1 MTEDP
6 EISLY
11 LIDYQA
17 GEQNFTSTAHAHK
30 HYELFFFEKGKAAHF
45 IDFAEYPI
53 QDNSLF
59 LVSYH
64 QMHRIKAAAFTHNVG
79 CAISFNQAYFDLL
92 DSDFRNLFGAFGK
105 NPAYYMEKEVGLAIS
120 KNVEQIDFELSHR
133 LPKSQSLAL
142 YALNTI
148 LTYVYRSSVS
158 QGSSSEVHNKG
169 ILKKFLEFLETDFNK
184 KETVQAYA
192 DALALSTRQLN
203 RICQKEI
210 GQSALQII
218 HQRVNLEAK
227 RLLFHTSLPIK
238 EVCYRL
244 GFQDPSHFSNFF
256 KNLNAQSPERFR
268 RKMSEIF
275 K

>member
-1 MTEDP
+1 MIEGP

-11 LIDYQA
+11 SIDYQA
-17 GEQNFTSTAHAHK
+17 GEQGFISTAHAHK
-30 HYELFFFEKGKAAHF
+30 HYELFFFEKGNAAHF
-45 IDFAEYPI
+45 IDFTEYAI
-53 QDNSLF
+53 QDDSLF

-64 QMHRIKAAAFTHNVG
+64 QMHRIKAAPFARNVG
-79 CAISFNQAYFDLL
+79 CAISFNQTYFDLL
-92 DSDFRNLFGAFGK
+92 DSDLRNLFGAFGR
-105 NPAYYMEKEVGLAIS
+105 NPAYYVNKEVGLAIS
-120 KNVEQIDFELSHR
+120 KNVEQIDFELSQC
-133 LPKSQSLAL
+133 LPKSQSLVL
-142 YALNTI
+142 FALNTI
-148 LTYVYRSSVS
+148 LTYIYRSSVS
-158 QGSSSEVHNKG
+158 QGSSDEVHNESTS
-169 ILKKFLEFLETDFNK
+169 KKFLELVEIHFKEK
-184 KETVQAYA
+184 KTVQFYA

-210 GQSALQII
+210 KQSTLQII

-256 KNLNAQSPERFR
+256 KNLNAQSPESFR